1 MKEENLRFDLY
12 KKLVLLDCWRDL
24 LLRDL
29 GLLLHSAGCNS
40 LSNPGINDGA
50 EVSLSLQLTP
60 NDGGM
65 DLGPESYRG
74 HVIPTFEIYV
84 CN

>member
-1 MKEENLRFDLY
+1 MPYNQLLI
-12 KKLVLLDCWRDL
+12 LDCSRDL
-24 LLRDL
+24 LLHDF

-60 NDGGM
+60 SDGGM
-65 DLGPESYRG
+65 DLGPGSYRG
-74 HVIPTFEIYV
+74 NVPPTFEIYV